1 VSIASAERVSSE
13 MFCSSVFYEMMFL
26 RTVGEKIYR
35 GVLEKA
41 EKYFLKLTSLVF
53 VLAERERERERE
65 MNARQREREREKGK
79 ERRDYLN
86 VDI

>member
-1 VSIASAERVSSE
+1 MSIASAERVSSE
-13 MFCSSVFYEMMFL
+13 MFCSSVFYPEMMFL

-65 MNARQREREREKGK
+65 R
-79 ERRDYLN
+79 
-86 VDI
+86 

>member
-1 VSIASAERVSSE
+1 MSIASAERVSSE

-41 EKYFLKLTSLVF
+41 EKYFLKLYFISIRF
-53 VLAERERERERE
+53 SRERERERERE
-65 MNARQREREREKGK
+65 MNARQRERERKEK
-79 ERRDYLN
+79 RD
-86 VDI
+86 VII

>member
-1 VSIASAERVSSE
+1 MGVNRERGESLVRNVLL
-13 MFCSSVFYEMMFL
+13 FCVLRDDVFEDSW
-26 RTVGEKIYR
+26 GENRHR

-65 MNARQREREREKGK
+65 REKGK

>member
-1 VSIASAERVSSE
+1 MSIASAERVSSE
-13 MFCSSVFYEMMFL
+13 MFCSSVFYPEMMFL

-53 VLAERERERERE
+53 VLAERERERERDE
-65 MNARQREREREKGK
+65 CATERERERKEK
-79 ERRDYLN
+79 RD
-86 VDI
+86 VII

>member
-1 VSIASAERVSSE
+1 MSIASAERVSSE
-13 MFCSSVFYEMMFL
+13 MFCSSVFYPEMMFL

-53 VLAERERERERE
+53 VLAERERERERDE
-65 MNARQREREREKGK
+65 CATERERERKEKR
-79 ERRDYLN
+79 E
-86 VDI
+86 VII

>member
-1 VSIASAERVSSE
+1 MSIASAERVSSE
-13 MFCSSVFYEMMFL
+13 MFCSFFCVLRERIL
-26 RTVGEKIYR
+26 RTVGEKKNR

-65 MNARQREREREKGK
+65 RDECATERERERKEK
-79 ERRDYLN
+79 RD
-86 VDI
+86 VII

>member
-1 VSIASAERVSSE
+1 
-13 MFCSSVFYEMMFL
+13 L

-65 MNARQREREREKGK
+65 RDECATERERERKEK
-79 ERRDYLN
+79 RD
-86 VDI
+86 VII

>member
-13 MFCSSVFYEMMFL
+13 MFCSSVFYPEMMFFEDSW
-26 RTVGEKIYR
+26 GENRHR

-65 MNARQREREREKGK
+65 RDECATERERERKEK
-79 ERRDYLN
+79 RD
-86 VDI
+86 VII

>member
-1 VSIASAERVSSE
+1 MSIASAERVSSE

-53 VLAERERERERE
+53 VLAERERERE
-65 MNARQREREREKGK
+65 MNARQRERERERKR
-79 ERRDYLN
+79 ET
-86 VDI
+86 

>member
-1 VSIASAERVSSE
+1 MMGVNRERGESLVRNVLL
-13 MFCSSVFYEMMFL
+13 FCVLRDDVFEDSW
-26 RTVGEKIYR
+26 GENRHR

-65 MNARQREREREKGK
+65 REMNARQRERERERKR
-79 ERRDYLN
+79 ET
-86 VDI
+86 

>member
-1 VSIASAERVSSE
+1 
-13 MFCSSVFYEMMFL
+13 MMFL

-65 MNARQREREREKGK
+65 MNARQRERERERK
-79 ERRDYLN
+79 EKRD
-86 VDI
+86 VII

>member
-1 VSIASAERVSSE
+1 
-13 MFCSSVFYEMMFL
+13 L
-26 RTVGEKIYR
+26 RTVGEKIGKFWKKR
-35 GVLEKA
+35 KNTS
-41 EKYFLKLTSLVF
+41 FKLTSLVF

>member
-1 VSIASAERVSSE
+1 MGVNRERGESLVRNVLL
-13 MFCSSVFYEMMFL
+13 FCVLRDDVFEDSW
-26 RTVGEKIYR
+26 GENRHR

-65 MNARQREREREKGK
+65 RDECATERERERKEK
-79 ERRDYLN
+79 RD
-86 VDI
+86 VII

>member
-1 VSIASAERVSSE
+1 MSIASAERVSSE

-53 VLAERERERERE
+53 VLAERERERE

>member
-1 VSIASAERVSSE
+1 
-13 MFCSSVFYEMMFL
+13 L

-65 MNARQREREREKGK
+65 MNARQRERERERKREK
-79 ERRDYLN
+79 
-86 VDI
+86 

>member
-1 VSIASAERVSSE
+1 

-65 MNARQREREREKGK
+65 MNARQRERERERKR
-79 ERRDYLN
+79 ET
-86 VDI
+86 

>member
-1 VSIASAERVSSE
+1 MSIASAERVSSE

>member
-1 VSIASAERVSSE
+1 MSIASAERVSSE
-13 MFCSSVFYEMMFL
+13 MFCSSVFYPEMMFFEDSW
-26 RTVGEKIYR
+26 GENRHR

-65 MNARQREREREKGK
+65 RDECATERERERKEK
-79 ERRDYLN
+79 RD
-86 VDI
+86 VII

>member
-1 VSIASAERVSSE
+1 MGVNRERGESLVRNVLL
-13 MFCSSVFYEMMFL
+13 FCVLRDDVFEDSW
-26 RTVGEKIYR
+26 GENRHR

-65 MNARQREREREKGK
+65 RDVCATERERERKEK
-79 ERRDYLN
+79 RD
-86 VDI
+86 VII

>member
-1 VSIASAERVSSE
+1 MGVNRERGESLIRNVLL
-13 MFCSSVFYEMMFL
+13 FCVLRDDVFEDSW
-26 RTVGEKIYR
+26 GENRHR

-65 MNARQREREREKGK
+65 RDECATERERERKEK
-79 ERRDYLN
+79 RD
-86 VDI
+86 VII

>member
-1 VSIASAERVSSE
+1 MMGVNRERGESLIRNVLL
-13 MFCSSVFYEMMFL
+13 FCVLPRDDVFEDSW
-26 RTVGEKIYR
+26 GENRHR

-65 MNARQREREREKGK
+65 REKGK

>member
-1 VSIASAERVSSE
+1 
-13 MFCSSVFYEMMFL
+13 VFYPEMMFL

-53 VLAERERERERE
+53 VLAERERERERDE
-65 MNARQREREREKGK
+65 CATERERERKEK
-79 ERRDYLN
+79 RD
-86 VDI
+86 VII